1 MLLAQLSDTHVLDP
15 ASDERRY
22 VDNNGRLAQAVAA
35 INDETVTP
43 DAVLATGDLVNS
55 GPQPQYD
62 ALVSLLSELAVPVL
76 PIPGNHDDRD
86 RLRAAFP
93 HMPWA
98 DAEHASWATNVGGL
112 DIIGLD
118 SIIPGE
124 AGAEID
130 QARAEWLAAAID
142 AASGPVLLTLH
153 HPPFRSGIEWMD
165 ASGFLGLEL
174 LSEVLEQHPGVRRI
188 LCGHLHRPITSA
200 IAGIPTQVGISTVQ
214 HIGLDFQA
222 DASVTLINDPPGF
235 MLHQFDLHADPS
247 GGAWSS
253 HIRFTDTGQA
263 PYAPTRA

>member
-15 ASDERRY
+15 ASDEHRY
-22 VDNNGRLAQAVAA
+22 VDNNGRLAQAIDALNAEAVAP
-35 INDETVTP
+35 E
-43 DAVLATGDLVNS
+43 AVLATGDLVNS
-55 GPQPQYD
+55 GPQPEYE
-62 ALVSLLSELAVPVL
+62 ALVSLFSELALPVL

-93 HMPWA
+93 QTPWA
-98 DAEHASWATNVGGL
+98 DADHASWATTVGGL

-118 SIIPGE
+118 SIIPGK

-130 QARAEWLAAAID
+130 QPRAEWLASAID
-142 AASGPVLLTLH
+142 AANGPVLLTLH

-165 ASGFLGLEL
+165 ASGFLGLDL
-174 LSEVLEQHPGVRRI
+174 LNDVLEQHSGVCRI

-200 IAGIPTQVGISTVQ
+200 IAGIPAQVGISTVQ
-214 HIGLDFQA
+214 HIGLDFRS

-235 MLHQFDLHADPS
+235 TLHQFDLQADPS
-247 GGAWSS
+247 GATWSS
-253 HIRFTDTGQA
+253 HIRFTDTGES